1 MTREENIL
9 KERFGKQNPFKVP
22 DGYFDHLTEKI
33 MENLPEQEVRVI
45 DIRSRQTLWQKMP
58 WQKMPLRKIAAAI
71 AVAALLGGGTF
82 WALQHEG
89 DSKVLAHAKK
99 HELKTVSSDDAAF
112 NEMADYAMIDNETI
126 YASLMAEN

>member
-9 KERFGKQNPFKVP
+9 KERFGKENPFKVP
-22 DGYFDHLTEKI
+22 DGYFDHLTERI
-33 MENLPEQEVRVI
+33 MENLPEQEVRGI

-58 WQKMPLRKIAAAI
+58 LRKIAAAV
-71 AVAALLGGGTF
+71 AVVALLGGGSL

-89 DSKVLAHAKK
+89 DSKMVAHVKQ
-99 HELKTVSSDDAAF
+99 HEQKAVSSEDAAF

-126 YASLMAEN
+126 YASLMTEN

>member
-9 KERFGKQNPFKVP
+9 KERFGKENPFKVP
-22 DGYFDHLTEKI
+22 DGYFDHLTERI

-45 DIRSRQTLWQKMP
+45 DIRSRQTLWQKL
-58 WQKMPLRKIAAAI
+58 PLRKIAAAV
-71 AVAALLGGGTF
+71 AVVALLGGGSF

-89 DSKVLAHAKK
+89 DNRMVAHAKQ
-99 HELKTVSSDDAAF
+99 HEQKAVSSEDAAF

-126 YASLMAEN
+126 YASLIAEN

>member
-9 KERFGKQNPFKVP
+9 KERVGKQNPFKVP
-22 DGYFDHLTEKI
+22 DAYFEHLTERI
-33 MENLPEQEVRVI
+33 MENLPEQEVPVI
-45 DIRSRQTLWQKMP
+45 DIRSRQTL

-89 DSKVLAHAKK
+89 DSKMLAHAKK

>member
-9 KERFGKQNPFKVP
+9 KERFGKENPFKVP
-22 DGYFDHLTEKI
+22 EGYFDHLTEKI

-58 WQKMPLRKIAAAI
+58 LRKIAAAV
-71 AVAALLGGGTF
+71 AVVALLGGGSF

-89 DSKVLAHAKK
+89 NSKVVAHVKQ
-99 HELKTVSSDDAAF
+99 HEQKAVSSEDAAF

-126 YASLMAEN
+126 YASLIAEN

>member
-22 DGYFDHLTEKI
+22 DGYFDHLTERI

-45 DIRSRQTLWQKMP
+45 DIRSRQTLWQKL
-58 WQKMPLRKIAAAI
+58 PLRKIAAAV
-71 AVAALLGGGTF
+71 AVTALLGGGTF

-89 DSKVLAHAKK
+89 NSKVVAHAKH
-99 HELKTVSSDDAAF
+99 HEQKAVGSEEAAF

-126 YASLMAEN
+126 YASLMTEN

>member
-9 KERFGKQNPFKVP
+9 KERFGKENLFKVP
-22 DGYFDHLTEKI
+22 EGYFNHLTERI

-45 DIRSRQTLWQKMP
+45 DIRSRQTLWQKL
-58 WQKMPLRKIAAAI
+58 PLRKIAAAV
-71 AVAALLGGGTF
+71 AVVALLGGGSF

-89 DSKVLAHAKK
+89 DSKMVAHAKQ
-99 HELKTVSSDDAAF
+99 HEQKAVSSEDAAF

-126 YASLMAEN
+126 YASLIAEN

>member
-9 KERFGKQNPFKVP
+9 KERFGKENPFKVP
-22 DGYFDHLTEKI
+22 DGYFDHLTERI

-45 DIRSRQTLWQKMP
+45 DIRSRQTLWQKL
-58 WQKMPLRKIAAAI
+58 PLRKIAAAV
-71 AVAALLGGGTF
+71 AVVALLGGGSF

-89 DSKVLAHAKK
+89 DSKMVAHAKQ
-99 HELKTVSSDDAAF
+99 HEQKAVSSEDAAF

-126 YASLMAEN
+126 YASLIAEN

>member
-9 KERFGKQNPFKVP
+9 KERFGKENPFKVP

-58 WQKMPLRKIAAAI
+58 LRKIAAAV
-71 AVAALLGGGTF
+71 AVVALLGGGSF
-82 WALQHEG
+82 WVLQHEG
-89 DSKVLAHAKK
+89 NSKVVAHAKQ
-99 HELKTVSSDDAAF
+99 HEQKAVSSEDAAF

-126 YASLMAEN
+126 YASLIAEN

>member
-9 KERFGKQNPFKVP
+9 KERFGKENPFKVP
-22 DGYFDHLTEKI
+22 DGYFDRLTEKI

-45 DIRSRQTLWQKMP
+45 DIRSRQTLWQKL
-58 WQKMPLRKIAAAI
+58 PLRKIAAAV
-71 AVAALLGGGTF
+71 AVVALLGGGSF

-89 DSKVLAHAKK
+89 DSKMVAHAKK
-99 HELKTVSSDDAAF
+99 HEQKTVSSDDAAF

-126 YASLMAEN
+126 YASLIAEN

>member
-9 KERFGKQNPFKVP
+9 KDRFGKQNPFKVP
-22 DGYFDHLTEKI
+22 DGYFDHLTERI

-45 DIRSRQTLWQKMP
+45 DIRSRQTLWQKL
-58 WQKMPLRKIAAAI
+58 PLRKIAAAV
-71 AVAALLGGGTF
+71 AVTALLGGGTF

-89 DSKVLAHAKK
+89 NSKVVAHAKH
-99 HELKTVSSDDAAF
+99 HEQKTVGSEEAAF

-126 YASLMAEN
+126 YASLMTEN

>member
-22 DGYFDHLTEKI
+22 DGYFDHLTERI
-33 MENLPEQEVRVI
+33 MENLPEQEIRVI
-45 DIRSRQTLWQKMP
+45 DIRSRQTLWQKL
-58 WQKMPLRKIAAAI
+58 PLRKIAAA
-71 AVAALLGGGTF
+71 VAITALLGGGTF

-89 DSKVLAHAKK
+89 DSKMVAHVKK
-99 HELKTVSSDDAAF
+99 HEQKAVSSEDAAF

-126 YASLMAEN
+126 YASLMTEN

>member
-9 KERFGKQNPFKVP
+9 KERFGKENPFKVP
-22 DGYFDHLTEKI
+22 DGYFDHLTERI
-33 MENLPEQEVRVI
+33 MENLPEQEIRVI
-45 DIRSRQTLWQKMP
+45 DIRSRQTLWQKL
-58 WQKMPLRKIAAAI
+58 PLRKLAAAI

-89 DSKVLAHAKK
+89 DSKMLAHAKK

-112 NEMADYAMIDNETI
+112 NEMADYAMIDNEAI

>member
-1 MTREENIL
+1 MTREENIM
-9 KERFGKQNPFKVP
+9 KERFGKENPFKVP
-22 DGYFDHLTEKI
+22 DGYFDHLTERI

-58 WQKMPLRKIAAAI
+58 LRKIAAAV
-71 AVAALLGGGTF
+71 AVVALLGGGSF

-89 DSKVLAHAKK
+89 NSKVVAHAKQ
-99 HELKTVSSDDAAF
+99 HEQKAVSSEDAAF

-126 YASLMAEN
+126 YASLIAEN

>member
-9 KERFGKQNPFKVP
+9 KERFGKENPFKVP
-22 DGYFDHLTEKI
+22 DGYFDHLTERI

-58 WQKMPLRKIAAAI
+58 LRKIAAAV
-71 AVAALLGGGTF
+71 AVVALLGGGSF

-89 DSKVLAHAKK
+89 NSKVVAHAKQ
-99 HELKTVSSDDAAF
+99 HEQKAVSSEDAAF

-126 YASLMAEN
+126 YASLIAEN

>member
-9 KERFGKQNPFKVP
+9 KERFGKENPFKVP
-22 DGYFDHLTEKI
+22 EGYFDHLTERI

-45 DIRSRQTLWQKMP
+45 DIRSRQTLWQKL
-58 WQKMPLRKIAAAI
+58 PLRKIAAAV
-71 AVAALLGGGTF
+71 AVVALLGGGSF

-89 DSKVLAHAKK
+89 NSKVVAHVKQ
-99 HELKTVSSDDAAF
+99 HEQKAVASEEAAF

-126 YASLMAEN
+126 YASLMTEN

>member
-22 DGYFDHLTEKI
+22 DGYFDHLTERI
-33 MENLPEQEVRVI
+33 MENLPEQEIRVI
-45 DIRSRQTLWQKMP
+45 DIRSRQTLWQKL
-58 WQKMPLRKIAAAI
+58 PLRKIAAAV
-71 AVAALLGGGTF
+71 AVVALLGGGSF

-89 DSKVLAHAKK
+89 NSKMVAHAKQ
-99 HELKTVSSDDAAF
+99 HEQKAVASEEAAF

-126 YASLMAEN
+126 YASLMTEN